1 MTDDS
6 IQKTKKF
13 AQQKGN
19 YQIELLKKKREIP
32 KKNKNKKKTQT
43 ISLQLDKINDF
54 RKFSKHSEPSINN
67 SKEKY
72 IPRHAWS
79 TRYLVETQNLT
90 SLPWA
95 LVLSRHLDPR
105 NPIESKHE
113 YIYRCNQQSIG
124 TKTIA
129 STGRIPCRN
138 ETSSAAMSENNN

>member
-1 MTDDS
+1 MTDNS
-6 IQKTKKF
+6 IQKTKNF

-32 KKNKNKKKTQT
+32 KKKSQT
-43 ISLQLDKINDF
+43 ISLQLDKINGF

-67 SKEKY
+67 SKEKD
-72 IPRHAWS
+72 IPQHALS

-90 SLPWA
+90 SLPLA

-113 YIYRCNQQSIG
+113 YIYRCIQQSIG

-129 STGRIPCRN
+129 STGHIPCRN